1 MSEEH
6 LAVVLA
12 PETAEEASRLFSA
25 LLAGGFH
32 PTIDYGAAE
41 KLANYPILVPQP
53 ELVEA
58 KAYLRGVG
66 ARPPA
71 PVQAQPHAQSLG
83 MFDPNLSDR
92 PVGPLPPWKFSET
105 AGKALGVLIA
115 LIVLVGGIVALVEML
130 QFLSS
135 LRGH

>member
-12 PETAEEASRLFSA
+12 PETADEASRLFSA

-66 ARPPA
+66 ARSPA
-71 PVQAQPHAQSLG
+71 PVQPQPHPQG

-92 PVGPLPPWKFSET
+92 PVGPLPPWKFNET
-105 AGKALGVLIA
+105 AGKALGVLVA

-135 LRGH
+135 LRSH

>member
-1 MSEEH
+1 MSEGH

-32 PTIDYGAAE
+32 PIIDYDAAE

-53 ELVEA
+53 ELAEA

-66 ARPPA
+66 ARPSA
-71 PVQAQPHAQSLG
+71 PQHQP
-83 MFDPNLSDR
+83 MFDPNASDR
-92 PVGPLPPWKFSET
+92 PVRPIPPWRFNET
-105 AGKALGVLIA
+105 VGKAIGVLIA
-115 LIVLVGGIVALVEML
+115 LIVLVGGIVALVQML
-130 QFLSS
+130 QYLSS
-135 LRGH
+135 LRGR

>member
-1 MSEEH
+1 VGEEH

-12 PETAEEASRLFSA
+12 PAAAEEASRLFSA

-32 PTIDYGAAE
+32 PIIDYDAAE

-71 PVQAQPHAQSLG
+71 PPQHQP
-83 MFDPNLSDR
+83 MFDPNASDR
-92 PVGPLPPWKFSET
+92 PVGPLPPWKFNET
-105 AGKALGVLIA
+105 VGKAIGVLIA
-115 LIVLVGGIVALVEML
+115 LIVLAGGIVALVEML

>member
-1 MSEEH
+1 MGEEH

-32 PTIDYGAAE
+32 PVIDYGAGE
-41 KLANYPILVPQP
+41 KLANFPILAPQA
-53 ELVEA
+53 ELAEA

-71 PVQAQPHAQSLG
+71 PPARPP
-83 MFDPNLSDR
+83 MFDPNASDR
-92 PVGPLPPWKFSET
+92 PVGPIPPWKFNET
-105 AGKALGVLIA
+105 VGKAIGVLIA
-115 LIVLVGGIVALVEML
+115 LIVLVGGIVALVQML

>member
-1 MSEEH
+1 VSEEH

-32 PTIDYGAAE
+32 PVIDYGAGE
-41 KLANYPILVPQP
+41 KLANFPILAPQS
-53 ELVEA
+53 ELAEA

-71 PVQAQPHAQSLG
+71 PAPAQPQG
-83 MFDPNLSDR
+83 MFNPNLSDR

-105 AGKALGVLIA
+105 AGKAIGVLAA

-135 LRGH
+135 LRGR

>member
-1 MSEEH
+1 MGEEH

-12 PETAEEASRLFSA
+12 PDTAEEASRLFSA

-41 KLANYPILVPQP
+41 KLLNYPILVPQP
-53 ELVEA
+53 ELAEA

-71 PVQAQPHAQSLG
+71 PPQRQP
-83 MFDPNLSDR
+83 MFDPNASDR
-92 PVGPLPPWKFSET
+92 PVGPLPPWRFNET
-105 AGKALGVLIA
+105 VGKAIGVLIA
-115 LIVLVGGIVALVEML
+115 LIVLVGGIVALVQML